1 MIDKPLRVLITGASG
16 LVGSALSVF
25 LQEKGHVVLPYTRQT
40 SMDLEGFDVVV
51 HLAGESISSGFWTK
65 RKKKKIW
72 ESRIEGTKKLV
83 ADLNVLK
90 KPPRLFISASA
101 VGYYASSDA
110 MQDEESPP
118 GSGFLSSLC
127 LEWEKASSCFIGRAI
142 QVRFGYILSSKGGIL
157 KALLP
162 LFRVGLGG
170 KMGGGK
176 QFFPWVALEDVV
188 RALYYIMEKEEIK
201 TPVNIVS
208 PSSVSQGEFAHLLAK
223 ALRRPSFFSIPKWF
237 LLAEKT
243 RELIL
248 PSLHIL
254 PSRLQKSGFIFSYK
268 TLSEF
273 FQEKLQKKDGS

>member
-1 MIDKPLRVLITGASG
+1 MINKPFHILVTGASG
-16 LVGSALSVF
+16 LVGSALTAF
-25 LQEKGHVVLPYTRQT
+25 LEEKGHVVLPYTRQI

-65 RKKKKIW
+65 TKKKKIW
-72 ESRIEGTKKLV
+72 ESRVEGTKKLV
-83 ADLNVLK
+83 SALNVLK
-90 KPPRLFISASA
+90 KPPKLFISASA

-110 MQDEESPP
+110 AQNEESPP

-127 LEWEKASSCFIGRAI
+127 LEWEKASSCFIGRSI

-162 LFRVGLGG
+162 LFRLGLGG
-170 KMGGGK
+170 KMGSGK

-188 RALYYIMEKEEIK
+188 RALYYIMEEETIK

-208 PSSVSQGEFAHLLAK
+208 PSPMPQEEFAKLLAK
-223 ALRRPSFFSIPKWF
+223 ALRRPSFFSIPKW
-237 LLAEKT
+237 LLLGEKA

-248 PSLHIL
+248 PSLCIL
-254 PSRLQKSGFIFSYK
+254 PCRLEKSGFIFSYK
-268 TLSEF
+268 MLSEF
-273 FQEKLQKKDGS
+273 FQEKLQKKNDS